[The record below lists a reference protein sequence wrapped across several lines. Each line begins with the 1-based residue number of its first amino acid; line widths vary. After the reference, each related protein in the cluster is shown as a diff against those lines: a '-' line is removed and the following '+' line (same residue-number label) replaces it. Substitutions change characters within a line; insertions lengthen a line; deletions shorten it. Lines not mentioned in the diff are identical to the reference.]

1 MPLSETPNLAI
12 VGATGAVG
20 RELLLILGQ
29 RTFGHGTLR
38 LLASAR
44 SAGSTAG
51 DHPIEVL
58 TDRSLAGVDLAFFC
72 AAAEVSRQFAPAAV
86 DHGTVVI
93 DHSSAF
99 RMEPDIPLVVPEING
114 DVLDNFDATTGGI
127 IANPNCSAIIALLA
141 VTPLHRAVGVKRIVI
156 STYQA
161 ASGAGA
167 AVMRELQQQ
176 VHDHAAGK
184 PYTQNVLGRPYLFN
198 LFSHDSPIGSD
209 GYNQEERKIIR
220 ETHKIWHDDS
230 VQITATCV
238 RVPVLRAHCEAIN
251 LTFNNPLS
259 ERDARVLLSEA
270 PGVKLVDDR
279 DANKFPE
286 PIDAT
291 GLDEVL
297 VGRIRADTSQRPG
310 LGLDLFVAGDQLRK
324 GAALNAVQIAERLV
338 AANPVTVAQHG
349 SGNK

>member
-1 MPLSETPNLAI
+1 MPLSKTPNLAI

-51 DHPIEVL
+51 DHPIEAL

-114 DVLDNFDATTGGI
+114 DVLDIFDATTGGI

-141 VTPLHRAVGVKRIVI
+141 VTPLHRAVGVKRMVI

-198 LFSHDSPIGSD
+198 LFSHDSPIGPD
-209 GYNQEERKIIR
+209 GYNEEERKLVR
-220 ETHKIWHDDS
+220 ETHKIWDDDTPR
-230 VQITATCV
+230 ITATCV
-238 RVPVLRAHCEAIN
+238 RVPVLRAHSEAIN
-251 LTFNNPLS
+251 LTFNDPLS
-259 ERDARVLLSEA
+259 EADARELLATA
-270 PGVKLVDDR
+270 PGIRVVDDR
-279 DANKFPE
+279 KANRFPE
-286 PIDAT
+286 PAEAT

-297 VGRIRADTSQRPG
+297 VGRIRADISQPMG
-310 LGLDLFVAGDQLRK
+310 MGLDLFVCGDQLRK
-324 GAALNAVQIAERLV
+324 GAALNAVQIAERIF
-338 AANPVTVAQHG
+338 ATSATEA
-349 SGNK
+349 SASTAR